1 MSNKKEKKTTRK
13 VINNFGIGE
22 DELKNSIIQYDNT
35 PPEIKLPIQKEG
47 SLILENIIYKIKNVV
62 NEINEER
69 LKKANISS
77 LGTTLKSLVQAYHF
91 LELHFSP
98 QQEIPTEIEFNNEED
113 VLEKTS
119 EIIFKVKKKW
129 DKGK

>member
-22 DELKNSIIQYDNT
+22 DELKNSIIQYENA
-35 PPEIKLPIQKEG
+35 PPDIKLPIQKEG

-91 LELHFSP
+91 LELHFSTP
-98 QQEIPTEIEFNNEED
+98 QEIPTEIEFKNEEEI
-113 VLEKTS
+113 LEKTS